1 VIGMFGDRYTILR
14 ELGHGGMATV
24 YLADDLRHGRQ
35 VAVKVLRPELGAVL
49 GPDRFIREIR
59 VAAALNHPH
68 ILPLHDSGEAGG
80 RLFYVMPY
88 VRGGSLRQRHATDPQ
103 LPVDEAVRLV
113 RQVAS
118 ALDHAHAHGLIHRD
132 IKPENILLHEGEA
145 MVTDF
150 GIALAAGVEQ
160 ERLTQTGLMVGTPE
174 YMSPEQ
180 AAGERTLDARSDV
193 YSLACVLY
201 ELLTGAAP
209 HAGGSART
217 VIARR
222 FSEPPP
228 RVRRVRPSVPAALD
242 EAIARALALAPEE
255 RFAGA
260 GAFAQALAGTAVSAA
275 PAARLPSIAVLPFA
289 NMSPD
294 PDNEFFAD
302 GITED
307 VIAQLSKIRS
317 LRVIGRGSVMRFKRR
332 DQSLREIGLTLDV
345 GALLEGSVRRAGS
358 RVRNVAQLVDAETDR
373 HRWSETYDRDL
384 TDIFAIQTDVAL
396 QIAGALEAELTHE
409 ERSRINQEPTDD
421 LQAYQLYLQAKHC
434 LTRWTQE
441 GTDQALKHLGE
452 AVKRDTNFA
461 LAYAT
466 IAWVH
471 LDLGLGVAGAVPA
484 NEAFE
489 LARTAVAKALQ
500 LDPQLAQAHAVL
512 GHLMYACDYDWA
524 GGETELKRAIELN
537 PNSGEAYDFYGLLL
551 SSLERYDEA
560 IEMQQRAH
568 AVDPLAHRM
577 DIVTTYLRA
586 GRYDEALRSV
596 IRVIE
601 VEPHLPLAH
610 LTLGWVYLL
619 TGKQPEGIA
628 SIEKAVAL
636 SPESTL
642 YLAQLGQAYARVGRT
657 GEARDILRRLERLQQ
672 KQFVSPYHLAYV
684 HAGLGEDDRALDWL
698 EAAYEQRAGG
708 IFGVKGSFLF
718 AHLRAHPR
726 FQALL
731 RKMNLGDGQGSTAGS
746 RASP

>member
-1 VIGMFGDRYTILR
+1 MIGPFGDRYTLLR

-35 VAVKVLRPELGAVL
+35 VAVKVLRPELGVLL

-80 RLFYVMPY
+80 RLFYVMPF
-88 VRGGSLRQRHATDPQ
+88 VRGGSLRQRLAAEGQ
-103 LPVDEAVRLV
+103 LPVDEAVRLA

-150 GIALAAGVEQ
+150 GIALAAGNDQ
-160 ERLTQTGLMVGTPE
+160 DRLTQTGLMIGTPE

-193 YSLACVLY
+193 YSLGCVLY
-201 ELLTGAAP
+201 ELLVGEPP
-209 HAGGSART
+209 HAATSARS

-228 RVRRVRPSVPAALD
+228 RVARARPAVPAAVD
-242 EAIARALALAPEE
+242 SAIARALAVSPEE
-255 RFAGA
+255 RFTGIA
-260 GAFAQALAGTAVSAA
+260 AFADALAGAAVSA
-275 PAARLPSIAVLPFA
+275 PRPARLPSVAVLPFA
-289 NMSPD
+289 NMSHD

-317 LRVIGRGSVMRFKRR
+317 LRVIGRGSVMRFKSR

-345 GALLEGSVRRAGS
+345 GTLLEGSVRRAGS
-358 RVRNVAQLVDAETDR
+358 RVRIVAQLIDAETDR

-409 ERSRINQEPTDD
+409 ERNRLNQEPTDD
-421 LQAYQLYLQAKHC
+421 MQAYQLYLKAKHC

-452 AVKRDTNFA
+452 AVKRDTGFA

-489 LARTAVAKALQ
+489 RARAAVSKALQ

-512 GHLMYACDYDWA
+512 GHLKYACDYDWA
-524 GGETELKRAIELN
+524 GGEAELKRAIELN

-560 IEMQQRAH
+560 IQMQTLAH

-619 TGKQPEGIA
+619 TGKQDEGIA
-628 SIEKAVAL
+628 SIEKAISLV
-636 SPESTL
+636 PESTL
-642 YLAQLGQAYARVGRT
+642 YLGQLGQAYGRVGRT
-657 GEARDILRRLERLQQ
+657 DEARAILRRLEELQL
-672 KQFVSPYHLAYV
+672 KQYVSPYHMAYV
-684 HAGLGEDDRALDWL
+684 HAGLGEDERALDWL
-698 EAAYEQRAGG
+698 EAAYDQRAGG
-708 IFGVKGSFLF
+708 IFGIKGSFLF
-718 AHLRAHPR
+718 AHLRPQPR

-731 RKMNLGDGQGSTAGS
+731 RKMNLGDGERGAGT
-746 RASP
+746 ASP

>member
-1 VIGMFGDRYTILR
+1 VTGIVSDHYTILR

-88 VRGGSLRQRHATDPQ
+88 VRGGSLRQRLAAEPQ

-150 GIALAAGVEQ
+150 GIALAAGNDQ

-180 AAGERTLDARSDV
+180 AAGERSLDSRSDV
-193 YSLACVLY
+193 YSLGCVLY
-201 ELLTGAAP
+201 ELLAGEPP
-209 HAGGSART
+209 HSATSARS

-228 RVRRVRPSVPAALD
+228 RIRRVRPTVPVAVE
-242 EAIARALALAPEE
+242 EAIARALAVSPEE
-255 RFAGA
+255 RFPGTR
-260 GAFAQALAGTAVSAA
+260 AFADALSGTGGSAPQ
-275 PAARLPSIAVLPFA
+275 PARVPSVAVLPFA

-294 PDNEFFAD
+294 PENEFFAD

-317 LRVIGRGSVMRFKRR
+317 LRVIGRGSVMRFKSR
-332 DQSLREIGLTLDV
+332 DRNLREIGLTLDV
-345 GALLEGSVRRAGS
+345 GTLLEGSVRRAGS
-358 RVRNVAQLVDAETDR
+358 RVRIVAQLIDAGSDR

-409 ERSRINQEPTDD
+409 ERNRLKKEPTDD

-441 GTDQALKHLGE
+441 GTNQALKHLAE
-452 AVKRDTNFA
+452 AVERDTSFA

-466 IAWVH
+466 IAWVY
-471 LDLGLGVAGAVPA
+471 LDLALGVAGALPA

-489 LARTAVAKALQ
+489 RARAAVARALEI
-500 LDPQLAQAHAVL
+500 DPQLAEAHAVL
-512 GHLMYACDYDWA
+512 GHLKYACDYDWA
-524 GGETELKRAIELN
+524 GGEAELERAIELN

-551 SSLERYDEA
+551 SSVERYDEA

-586 GRYDEALRSV
+586 GRYDDALRSV

-601 VEPHLPLAH
+601 VEPHLALAH

-619 TGKQPEGIA
+619 TGKPEEGIA
-628 SIEKAVAL
+628 SIEKAVRL
-636 SPESTL
+636 SSESTL

-657 GEARDILRRLERLQQ
+657 EQAREIQRRLEVLQQ
-672 KQFVSPYHLAYV
+672 QRYVSPYHMAYV
-684 HAGLGEDDRALDWL
+684 HAGLGEDERALDWL

-708 IFGVKGSFLF
+708 IFGIKGSFLF
-718 AHLRAHPR
+718 AHLRQHPR

-731 RKMNLGDGQGSTAGS
+731 RKMKLADA
-746 RASP
+746 